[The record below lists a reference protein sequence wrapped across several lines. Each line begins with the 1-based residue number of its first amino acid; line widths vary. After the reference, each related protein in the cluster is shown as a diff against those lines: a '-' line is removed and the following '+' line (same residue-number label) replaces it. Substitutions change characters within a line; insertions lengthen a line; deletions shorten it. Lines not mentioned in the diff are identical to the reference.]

1 LVWLLEIKYQ
11 NFTNNKK
18 NSMKTKNLLIIGGV
32 LVLGYFAY
40 KKFMPKKGAMT
51 SINSGG
57 NGEAPKEVVVATNSG
72 IPNTPTSVEVTPL
85 PPAPTRKAGDIKKF
99 LSQL

>member
-1 LVWLLEIKYQ
+1 
-11 NFTNNKK
+11 
-18 NSMKTKNLLIIGGV
+18 MKTKNLLIIGGV
-32 LVLGYFAY
+32 LVLGYLAY

-51 SINSGG
+51 STNSGS
-57 NGEAPKEVVVATNSG
+57 GEAPKEVVVATNSG